1 VINTDEVINI
11 DIYLPKKFP
20 DDMNYFLLY
29 TFKFFLYLVFY
40 LELID
45 IPNSNE
51 NVTFIKCS
59 DICLQSKW
67 NLQDIKAAGFI
78 SPDLHV
84 NDVVKLN
91 CFSGRWM
98 WLCKY
103 RSNT

>member
-1 VINTDEVINI
+1 
-11 DIYLPKKFP
+11 
-20 DDMNYFLLY
+20 MNYFLLY

-40 LELID
+40 LELILNFIFFLD

-67 NLQDIKAAGFI
+67 NLQDIKAAGLI

-84 NDVVKLN
+84 GDVVEL
-91 CFSGRWM
+91 
-98 WLCKY
+98 L
-103 RSNT
+103 